1 MALSA
6 DASIMVIGASSH
18 DTYKG
23 QVKVY
28 RTDYAG
34 GNWVQLVTING
45 DSDTSDSFGNSV
57 DITPDGMTII
67 CGSPRYFSSYDRP
80 TTGYVRVF
88 TMEGDSDL
96 RIEDWKQIGEDIIG
110 EANDDNFGRSVSISE
125 DGETI
130 AVGAHSN
137 NGVNGVDSGHVRI
150 YRLVHNGT
158 SWQKIGQDI
167 DGEAADYWSGHS
179 LSLSAD
185 GSIVAIGAPHKF
197 TDDGSWPGQVTVYR
211 INSEGSSWE
220 RLGQS
225 MYGDNADDIF
235 GWSINLSPDGST
247 LAIGS
252 PGYGFFDHCDDR
264 PGYVR
269 VFSLTS
275 GDDIAD
281 ADTWNLIGQD
291 IVGDADGDE
300 FGYSVSLSDYGK
312 TLAVGAP
319 YANGKNGD
327 NSGQVR
333 IYRIDDT
340 KSNWIQIGAD
350 IDGDAAD
357 DGSGYSVSLSAD
369 GNKVAIG
376 SPWNDDNGDDSGHVR
391 VYVE

>member
-1 MALSA
+1 M
-6 DASIMVIGASSH
+6 
-18 DTYKG
+18 
-23 QVKVY
+23 
-28 RTDYAG
+28 
-34 GNWVQLVTING
+34 
-45 DSDTSDSFGNSV
+45 
-57 DITPDGMTII
+57 
-67 CGSPRYFSSYDRP
+67 
-80 TTGYVRVF
+80 
-88 TMEGDSDL
+88 
-96 RIEDWKQIGEDIIG
+96 EDWRQIGQDIIG

-137 NGVNGVDSGHVRI
+137 DGVNGVDSGHVRI
-150 YRLVHNGT
+150 YRLVDNGM

-211 INSEGSSWE
+211 INSDGSSWE

-225 MYGDNADDIF
+225 MYGDNAGDIF

-252 PGYGFFDHCDDR
+252 PGYGYFDYCDDR

-300 FGYSVSLSDYGK
+300 FGYSVSLSDDGK

-340 KSNWIQIGAD
+340 KPNWIQIGAD

-376 SPWNDDNGDDSGHVR
+376 SPWNDDNGNDSGNVR
-391 VYVE
+391 VYLE